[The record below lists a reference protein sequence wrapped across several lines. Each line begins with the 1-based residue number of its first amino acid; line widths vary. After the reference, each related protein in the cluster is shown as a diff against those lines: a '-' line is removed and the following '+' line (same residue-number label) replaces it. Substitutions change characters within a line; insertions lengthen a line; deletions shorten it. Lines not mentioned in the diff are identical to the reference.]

1 MKLRH
6 ALPALAPLAFA
17 AAVAALAAPA
27 AAKPAKAEAPSS
39 DVAFG
44 DSGQKSSYGLFL
56 AGQAAMK
63 DGRNDLALQ
72 YFDRATAVD
81 IDLDGKTINRR
92 AFIAAVFAGDV
103 PRAARLAPGEEL
115 RLVEGRR
122 RLAHQLDLAGSLLVG
137 RPEALQQHWVAQPL
151 DDLVAV
157 AVAVLAGG
165 EDAHLVAPQ
174 VQHGLQHQLAGMR
187 IDPAP
192 SEPSATGASPA
203 ATAAPLPPLLPPGV

>member
-44 DSGQKSSYGLFL
+44 ESGQKSSYGLFL

-72 YFDRATAVD
+72 YFDRATAT
-81 IDLDGKTINRR
+81 LFLETNFTC
-92 AFIAAVFAGDV
+92 A
-103 PRAARLAPGEEL
+103 
-115 RLVEGRR
+115 
-122 RLAHQLDLAGSLLVG
+122 
-137 RPEALQQHWVAQPL
+137 
-151 DDLVAV
+151 
-157 AVAVLAGG
+157 
-165 EDAHLVAPQ
+165 
-174 VQHGLQHQLAGMR
+174 
-187 IDPAP
+187 
-192 SEPSATGASPA
+192 
-203 ATAAPLPPLLPPGV
+203 